1 MSMRGRVLNDQSTD
15 PNYGLAIDH
24 AILIL
29 NARSEYFA
37 TIRFW
42 SNPSSVILGRGQKL
56 SEEVNQAFCRDNKI
70 QIARRITGGG
80 AVYHDEGNLNISLLL
95 PKTALENSDEIKETT
110 SRLTNLLIKS
120 LEASGVENIRVD
132 DTHSLLYQN
141 SKVSGAA
148 AYFTKETIL
157 HHSTLLLA
165 ADLKKLEGSL
175 IHHLEPRRGRSKY
188 KPTINLTNLQTETW
202 KKKYVELISNAF
214 NVFFQ
219 PGVITPEETALA
231 TKLRESL
238 YCKPSWIMSG
248 DRPTDL

>member
-1 MSMRGRVLNDQSTD
+1 MSMRGRVLSDRSTD
-15 PNYGLAIDH
+15 VNYGLAIDH
-24 AILIL
+24 ALLLL
-29 NARSEYFA
+29 NPQSDYFT

-56 SEEVNQAFCRDNKI
+56 SEEVNQAFCMDNQI

-95 PKTALENSDEIKETT
+95 PKTALENPDDIKETT
-110 SRLTNLLIKS
+110 SRLTNLLKES

-132 DTHSLLYQN
+132 DTHSLLYQDH
-141 SKVSGAA
+141 KVSGAA

-175 IHHLEPRRGRSKY
+175 IHHLEPGRGRSKY
-188 KPTINLTNLQTETW
+188 KPTTNLTNLQTETW
-202 KKKYVELISNAF
+202 KKKYLEQISNAF
-214 NVFFQ
+214 NVSFQ
-219 PGVITPEETALA
+219 PGIITPEETALA

-238 YCKPSWIMSG
+238 YSKPNWIING
-248 DRPTDL
+248 VRPTNL

>member
-1 MSMRGRVLNDQSTD
+1 MSMRGRVLNDQSSD

-29 NARSEYFA
+29 NPSSEYFA

-56 SEEVNQAFCRDNKI
+56 SEEINQAFCRDNQI

-95 PKTALENSDEIKETT
+95 PKTALENPDDIKETT
-110 SRLTNLLIKS
+110 SRLTNLLKES
-120 LEASGVENIRVD
+120 LKASGVENIRVD
-132 DTHSLLYQN
+132 DTNSLLYQN
-141 SKVSGAA
+141 CKVSGAA

-165 ADLKKLEGSL
+165 VDLEKLEGSL
-175 IHHLEPRRGRSKY
+175 IHHLEPERGRSRY
-188 KPTINLTNLQTETW
+188 KPTTNLTNLQAEIW

-214 NVFFQ
+214 DVSFQ
-219 PGVITPEETALA
+219 QGVITPEETALA

-238 YCKPSWIMSG
+238 YCKLSWIVSG
-248 DRPTDL
+248 ERPINL